1 MLQQAIVVLLICLG
15 NVSSFSSYFR
25 SYYTKSFTHSQQDYE
40 STALYSGIPDFS
52 EDPSKYQINLQ
63 SNQKIL
69 NPDYEENT
77 VNELDVSRRLIEPNF
92 EDMKEMAFIL
102 ANITEHLDTKPE
114 LSLSVLSQ
122 KMGWLYSRDIPKL
135 TQMLL
140 QEFPGF
146 RKDEGMMR
154 SYMFLMDFLEAVVN
168 ETVTMQKTN
177 QKALRLLLEA
187 AQTSEAQVDQAITN
201 NKEQLLKQE
210 FLLYLDAEIES
221 QEGNSSM
228 ENMLVTVKLRLL
240 DEIGEV
246 YLHAHTFMCL
256 IICIFVIYFFKD
268 LRMRNI

>member
-1 MLQQAIVVLLICLG
+1 MLQQVIVVLLICLG

-40 STALYSGIPDFS
+40 STTLYSGIPDFS
-52 EDPSKYQINLQ
+52 EDPSKYINLQ

-69 NPDYEENT
+69 NPDYEENM

-246 YLHAHTFMCL
+246 YLHVCIYIHVFMYMYVCYL
-256 IICIFVIYFFKD
+256 VFYRF
-268 LRMRNI
+268 MYA

>member
-1 MLQQAIVVLLICLG
+1 MLQQSIVILLICLG
-15 NVSSFSSYFR
+15 NVSSFSSFFR
-25 SYYTKSFTHSQQDYE
+25 LCYTKSFTHSQLDYD
-40 STALYSGIPDFS
+40 STLLYSGIPDFS
-52 EDPSKYQINLQ
+52 EDPSKYINLQ

-69 NPDYEENT
+69 NPDYENT

-187 AQTSEAQVDQAITN
+187 AQTSEAQVYMYTYI
-201 NKEQLLKQE
+201 
-210 FLLYLDAEIES
+210 
-221 QEGNSSM
+221 
-228 ENMLVTVKLRLL
+228 R
-240 DEIGEV
+240 
-246 YLHAHTFMCL
+246 
-256 IICIFVIYFFKD
+256 ICIFMY
-268 LRMRNI
+268 M

>member
-1 MLQQAIVVLLICLG
+1 
-15 NVSSFSSYFR
+15 
-25 SYYTKSFTHSQQDYE
+25 
-40 STALYSGIPDFS
+40 
-52 EDPSKYQINLQ
+52 
-63 SNQKIL
+63 
-69 NPDYEENT
+69 

-240 DEIGEV
+240 DEIGKGMGVDVMILPKLAAEEDPAELRYLLINICRKIYLNIFSINIDICISVCV
-246 YLHAHTFMCL
+246 YLYIWVLM
-256 IICIFVIYFFKD
+256 
-268 LRMRNI
+268 